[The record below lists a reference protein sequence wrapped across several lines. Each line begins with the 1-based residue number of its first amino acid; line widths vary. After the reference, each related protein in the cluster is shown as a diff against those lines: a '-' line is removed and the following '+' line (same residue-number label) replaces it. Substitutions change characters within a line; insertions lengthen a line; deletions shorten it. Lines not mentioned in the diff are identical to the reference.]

1 LFSKEISRLDLLLFC
16 VDFLF
21 ASNYRWQESLER
33 FRHIFDQS
41 QGAIKDRGQKEIP
54 MHTLPGNHDLGYEA
68 VQTQIPE
75 VKDFLLSPIMEGA
88 CVLPFEM
95 MQNQV
100 KMLTG

>member
-1 LFSKEISRLDLLLFC
+1 
-16 VDFLF
+16 
-21 ASNYRWQESLER
+21 
-33 FRHIFDQS
+33 
-41 QGAIKDRGQKEIP
+41 

-88 CVLPFEM
+88 SVLPFEL